1 VLMPETI
8 YSPHAHTD
16 RIESRH
22 CSRCL
27 ALMVLARTAPARLGF
42 DSQTF
47 ECVQCSHVEK
57 VLAATDPGRCSV
69 RGWLLGG
76 LKPLG

>member
-1 VLMPETI
+1 MPETR

-22 CSRCL
+22 CLKCQ
-27 ALMVLARTAPARLGF
+27 ALMVLARIAPARLGF

-47 ECVQCSHVEK
+47 ECVQCDHVEK
-57 VLAATDPGRCSV
+57 VLAATDPGQSSV
-69 RGWLLGG
+69 LSWLLGG
-76 LKPLG
+76 LKSPG